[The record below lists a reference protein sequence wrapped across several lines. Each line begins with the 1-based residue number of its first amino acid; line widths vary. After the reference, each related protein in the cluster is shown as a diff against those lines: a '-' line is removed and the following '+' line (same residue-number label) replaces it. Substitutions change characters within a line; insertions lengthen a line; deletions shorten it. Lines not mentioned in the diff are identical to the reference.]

1 MKEACMRSRQIFMIP
16 ALLLCALLVAAVG
29 LDAAGPTSAERAT
42 YHMSLPIVLRSYQPP
57 EPCLPHYSE
66 PREILRLNVAG
77 DLYGMRSADLNGD
90 GWPDVVLY
98 RGFTGTTRS
107 APLGILL
114 NDGRGNLTEGASQVF
129 LGAVPSVV
137 VARELVFADFNGDGR
152 VDIFVADHGMDA
164 YPEPSNQNTLVLS
177 APGGK
182 LVDATAKLPQQ
193 IDYTHSAAAADIDG
207 DGDIDLYVGNGW
219 SSTTTF
225 PPAIW
230 LNSDGAGTFIAAT
243 GRLPYPVEDLGFG
256 AFTTCEFVDVD
267 NDGSPDLVLGDAGD
281 DLEGGPDSLVL
292 LNDGTGHFSHLMNAI
307 PSKPFAETDTALDID
322 AHDLNGDGYQDL
334 LMVFT
339 RWTYVGR
346 YIQVLINNRDGT
358 FRDETAVRL
367 PQSDNYDPWII
378 WVFLYD
384 LDMDGHLDIVA
395 QPMGAQEALFY
406 LNNGDGSF
414 RPLPNVF
421 NIGTDN
427 LFTFLDVD
435 RDGLLDALW
444 AYGNNGVE
452 GVPEVHFLVQASGC
466 PAF

>member
-1 MKEACMRSRQIFMIP
+1 MKQQLILLSLALAIAATAPGAEGSAARGRAPHRQF
-16 ALLLCALLVAAVG
+16 
-29 LDAAGPTSAERAT
+29 
-42 YHMSLPIVLRSYQPP
+42 LPNVQRGYRPF
-57 EPCLPHYSE
+57 EPCLPRYSE
-66 PREILRLNVAG
+66 PREILRLNVAA
-77 DLYGMRSADLNGD
+77 DLWGMRSADLNGD

-98 RGFTGTTRS
+98 RGFTLTTRP

-114 NDGRGNLTEGASQVF
+114 NDGRGNLSEGASQVF

-137 VARELVFADFNGDGR
+137 GPREPVFADFNGDGR

-164 YPEPSNQNTLVLS
+164 YPEPSAQNTLVLS

-207 DGDIDLYVGNGW
+207 DGDVDLYIGNTW

-230 LNSDGAGTFIAAT
+230 LNADGAGAFVTAT
-243 GRLPYPVEDLGFG
+243 GRLPHPVEDLGSG
-256 AFTTCEFVDVD
+256 AFTTCEFVDVN
-267 NDGSPDLVLGDAGD
+267 NDASPDLVLGDAGD
-281 DLEGGPDSLVL
+281 DLAGGPDSLVL
-292 LNDGTGHFSHLMNAI
+292 LNDGTGHFTPLPNAI
-307 PSKPFAETDTALDID
+307 PPKPFSPTDCPVDID
-322 AHDLNGDGYQDL
+322 ACDLNRDDYQDL

-339 RWTYVGR
+339 RWTYTGR
-346 YIQVLINNRDGT
+346 YIQVLINNRNGT
-358 FRDETAVRL
+358 FRDETATRL
-367 PQSDNYDPWII
+367 PQSDNYDPWIV

-384 LDMDGHLDIVA
+384 LNTDGPLDIVA

-406 LNNGDGSF
+406 LNDGHGSF
-414 RPLPNVF
+414 RPLSNVF

-427 LFTFLDVD
+427 LFTFLDID
-435 RDGLLDALW
+435 QDGLLDVLW

-452 GVPEVHFLVQASGC
+452 TVPEVHFLVQASGC
-466 PAF
+466 SAF